1 MKERGVHQSRAWL
14 LNSGTIVVLI
24 TGGLRGCPTN
34 PRLLIPGFYT
44 SGASNTSIMY
54 SGYGAPAYL
63 HNVFSLAG
71 YGAPASNPL
80 IELQGWSSRSAWSI

>member
-1 MKERGVHQSRAWL
+1 MKERGVHQSSAWF

-24 TGGLRGCPTN
+24 TGVGMTGCPTH
-34 PRLLIPGFYT
+34 PRLLTIPGFHT

-54 SGYGAPAYL
+54 S
-63 HNVFSLAG
+63 G

-80 IELQGWSSRSAWSI
+80 IELQGWSSRPAWSI